1 MIALLLLIQDPVIEE
16 AKRELAAEKARIQ
29 KEDAAQEAEL
39 AAAQARVAALAD
51 EFAARTRAVAAKS
64 KELDQRRAERA
75 TLRTSRAASRQSWSD
90 VRRAAEDAALKI
102 HDFLESL
109 PPGERREE
117 QKKALAALKASLAA
131 PEEAPDVRPLFELA
145 RSLLGES
152 RSSAVFDHAVRNAEG
167 VEESAKLLRAGLI
180 FTAFRTPARV
190 GEVFAAPTGA
200 EGFRW
205 SESLPAWAKDDI
217 RRAFETHG
225 HAEAGAK
232 AGGEVELPIDPTL
245 RLAPSRAEEG
255 QSAGELFRA
264 GGLIMFPLAAV
275 ALLSAV
281 IIFERWA
288 TLSRRGRSPEVEAI
302 LAKVRAGQLEEAD
315 RIAAP
320 GRGTATKA
328 MAAALRERKAGRARM
343 EEAVLES
350 VLHETP
356 VLERFLPL
364 LAVLAGVAPML
375 GLLGTVTGMIATFD
389 TIRLFGSG
397 DPGLMAGGI
406 SEALIATAS
415 GLIVAIP
422 LLLCHS
428 WFSGR
433 VDRVLADAQR
443 HSTTLV
449 NILSEVPRDR

>member
-1 MIALLLLIQDPVIEE
+1 MILLLLLLQDPILEE

-51 EFAARTRAVAAKS
+51 EFATRTRSVAAKAR
-64 KELDQRRAERA
+64 ELEARRAERA
-75 TLRTSRAASRQSWSD
+75 ALRTARAASRQSWSD

-102 HDFLESL
+102 SDFLESL
-109 PPGERREE
+109 PPGERRDA
-117 QKKALAALKASLAA
+117 QKASLAA
-131 PEEAPDVRPLFELA
+131 LRTSLAAPAEAPDVRPLFDLA
-145 RSLLGES
+145 RSLLEES
-152 RSSAVFDHAVRNAEG
+152 RTSAVFDHAVRNAEG
-167 VEESAKLLRAGLI
+167 VEETAKILRAGLI
-180 FTAFRTPARV
+180 FTAFQTPARV

-200 EGFRW
+200 EGYRW
-205 SESLPAWAKDDI
+205 SEALPAWAKDDI
-217 RRAFETHG
+217 RRAFAAPGETD
-225 HAEAGAK
+225 
-232 AGGEVELPIDPTL
+232 LPIDPTL
-245 RLAPSRAEEG
+245 RLAPSKREEG

-264 GGLIMFPLAAV
+264 GGLIMIPLAAV

-281 IIFERWA
+281 IIFERWF
-288 TLSRRGRSPEVEAI
+288 TLRARGRSPEAEPI
-302 LAKVRAGQLEEAD
+302 LANVRSGKLEEAD
-315 RIAAP
+315 RLAAP
-320 GRGTATKA
+320 GRGTATRA
-328 MAAALRERKAGRARM
+328 MAAALRERAGGRARM
-343 EEAVLES
+343 EEAVLEA

-356 VLERFLPL
+356 VLERFLPM

-375 GLLGTVTGMIATFD
+375 GLLGTVTGMISTFD
-389 TIRLFGSG
+389 TIRMFGSG

-415 GLIVAIP
+415 GLVVAIP